1 LNTISLIKSKLIAPC
16 GMNCAVC
23 MGRLLRDKN
32 KCPGCRENNINK
44 SRNCVKC
51 VIVNCGNLKKIGS
64 KYCSEECNYFP
75 CKRLIDLDKR
85 YRTKY
90 NMSMLENLKNIK
102 ELGIRRFVKNE
113 KDRWSCREC
122 GGIICVHRGYCIEC
136 GQRKAIQ
143 HIY

>member
-1 LNTISLIKSKLIAPC
+1 
-16 GMNCAVC
+16 
-23 MGRLLRDKN
+23 
-32 KCPGCRENNINK
+32 
-44 SRNCVKC
+44 
-51 VIVNCGNLKKIGS
+51 
-64 KYCSEECNYFP
+64 
-75 CKRLIDLDKR
+75 
-85 YRTKY
+85 
-90 NMSMLENLKNIK
+90 MLENLKNIK